1 LNDPSKPPRPAAA
14 RPLADDPP
22 LDFLCAAAADIGV
35 GSNAGGEF
43 DAPVNES
50 PLHTSGIELNDGSSE
65 SADFRLV
72 DRPLDRRRGAAPS
85 DASEFLFDC
94 LVDLDDEALPC
105 VRARRAS
112 CHQSVE
118 VSIARASSSSS
129 SRRALR
135 GNARSVG
142 RSHSSIH
149 PSRAR
154 RRACRRASATETAR
168 TRARDLFARCFRA
181 RTLFVASLS
190 AGMSTKA

>member
-1 LNDPSKPPRPAAA
+1 MCVRRDDLRFPSPLPVSSLACELVLSLNDPSKPPRPAAA

-94 LVDLDDEALPC
+94 LVDLDDEALP
-105 VRARRAS
+105 
-112 CHQSVE
+112 
-118 VSIARASSSSS
+118 
-129 SRRALR
+129 
-135 GNARSVG
+135 
-142 RSHSSIH
+142 
-149 PSRAR
+149 
-154 RRACRRASATETAR
+154 
-168 TRARDLFARCFRA
+168 
-181 RTLFVASLS
+181 LFVASLS

>member
-112 CHQSVE
+112 CRQSLE
-118 VSIARASSSSS
+118 VSIAR
-129 SRRALR
+129 RRRRRRRRVARFGGTR
-135 GNARSVG
+135 GRSVG
-142 RSHSSIH
+142 PIH
-149 PSRAR
+149 PSIHRAPVDARAVARAR
-154 RRACRRASATETAR
+154 PRPRERAHETFS
-168 TRARDLFARCFRA
+168 RDLFARAPCSSR
-181 RTLFVASLS
+181 R
-190 AGMSTKA
+190 